1 MKLPGEENK
10 DNIAAFVT
18 NYALA
23 FVVIASSLLIPLIA
37 FLLGQNKV

>member
-1 MKLPGEENK
+1 MKLPSEENK

-37 FLLGQNKV
+37 FLLGAK